1 MTHTSGL
8 NKAVV
13 RWPILIGTVIV
24 MIGLGTIYTWSLF
37 NQPLGDKFG
46 WNVGAVAM
54 TFSIMSFA
62 LSLSTLSASKI
73 QKKFGIR
80 GLLLLSAVGM
90 GAGLAL
96 TSLASSLWMLYI
108 AAGILVGA
116 SNGIAYMTTLS
127 NTIQWFPERKGLVSG
142 IAIGAYGIGS
152 VLFKYVLAFLIQS
165 VGVSQTFFYWG
176 IISFVMIGGGLLLI
190 RQAPVVAA
198 KKASRQETAEQH
210 NYSVREMLKTK
221 QAYLLFFVLF
231 TVCMS
236 GLYMIGSVANIGTSL
251 AGLDAAAAAN
261 AVALVA
267 LFNTAGRLVLGAL
280 SDHFDRLKI
289 VAGALLVTAAA
300 AIILSSVALNT
311 TLFFLCVAS
320 VALCFGGNITIFP
333 AIVADFFGLKNQS
346 QNYGLVYQGFGFG
359 GLSASFISSLLGGFV
374 PTFRLIA
381 ILCSVACVVV
391 ITLHAPGMVTVRTA
405 HRLGRKQ
412 LQEEHARS

>member
-1 MTHTSGL
+1 MTQAAGT

-13 RWPILIGTVIV
+13 RWPILAGTVIV

-37 NQPLGDKFG
+37 NQPIGDKFG

-73 QKKFGIR
+73 QKKIGIR
-80 GLLLLSAVGM
+80 GLLILSAVGM
-90 GAGLAL
+90 GTGLAL

-142 IAIGAYGIGS
+142 VAIGAYGIGS
-152 VLFKYVLAFLIQS
+152 VLFKYVLAFLIQN

-190 RQAPVVAA
+190 RQAPVAA
-198 KKASRQETAEQH
+198 ANKAAQRDAALHHDYT
-210 NYSVREMLKTK
+210 VGEMLKTK

-231 TVCMS
+231 TACMS
-236 GLYMIGSVANIGTSL
+236 GLYMIGSVANLGTSL
-251 AGLDAAAAAN
+251 AGLDAASAAN

-289 VAGALLVTAAA
+289 VAGALLITAVAA
-300 AIILSSVALNT
+300 VILSSGALSYPV
-311 TLFFLCVAS
+311 FFLSVSS

-333 AIVADFFGLKNQS
+333 AIVADFFGIKNQS
-346 QNYGLVYQGFGFG
+346 QNYGLVYQGFGIG
-359 GLSASFISSLLGGFV
+359 GLSASFISVLLGGFV

-381 ILCSVACVVV
+381 ILCTISCVIVL
-391 ITLHAPGMVTVRTA
+391 TLHAPGMATVRTA
-405 HRLGRKQ
+405 HKWGQKQ
-412 LQEEHARS
+412 LQEEHVR

>member
-1 MTHTSGL
+1 
-8 NKAVV
+8 
-13 RWPILIGTVIV
+13 
-24 MIGLGTIYTWSLF
+24 
-37 NQPLGDKFG
+37 
-46 WNVGAVAM
+46 
-54 TFSIMSFA
+54 
-62 LSLSTLSASKI
+62 
-73 QKKFGIR
+73 
-80 GLLLLSAVGM
+80 M
-90 GAGLAL
+90 GAGLIL

-176 IISFVMIGGGLLLI
+176 VISFVMIGGGLLLI
-190 RQAPVVAA
+190 RQAPGIASKKETYQEHAA
-198 KKASRQETAEQH
+198 HH
-210 NYSVREMLKTK
+210 NYSVGEMLKTK

-231 TVCMS
+231 TACMS

-300 AIILSSVALNT
+300 AVILSSVTLNT

-346 QNYGLVYQGFGFG
+346 QNYGLVYQGFGLG
-359 GLSASFISSLLGGFV
+359 GLSASFISGLLGGFI

-391 ITLHAPGMVTVRTA
+391 ITLHAPGMAAIRTV
-405 HRLGRKQ
+405 HRWGRKH
-412 LQEEHARS
+412 LQEEHIRS

>member
-1 MTHTSGL
+1 MKPGGIS
-8 NKAVV
+8 KKSI
-13 RWPILIGTVIV
+13 RWPILVGTVIV

-46 WNVGAVAM
+46 WNVGAVAT

-73 QKKFGIR
+73 QKKLGIR
-80 GLLLLSAVGM
+80 GLLALSAAGM
-90 GAGLAL
+90 TAGLVL
-96 TSLASSLWMLYI
+96 SSFASSLWMLYI

-127 NTIQWFPERKGLVSG
+127 NAIQWYPERKGLVSG

-152 VLFKYVLAFLIQS
+152 VLFKYVLASLIQT

-176 IISFVMIGGGLLLI
+176 VISLILIGGGLILI
-190 RQAPVVAA
+190 RQAPVAA
-198 KKASRQETAEQH
+198 VKKDSRQAAQRH
-210 NYSVREMLKTK
+210 DYKVSEMLKTK

-231 TVCMS
+231 TACMS

-251 AGLDAAAAAN
+251 AGLDPATAAN

-280 SDHFDRLKI
+280 SDHCDRLKV
-289 VAGALLVTAAA
+289 VAAALLVTSVAAVT
-300 AIILSSVALNT
+300 LSSVTLSYP
-311 TLFFLCVAS
+311 LFFLCVS
-320 VALCFGGNITIFP
+320 GVALSFGGNITIFP
-333 AIVADFFGLKNQS
+333 TIVSEFFGLKNQS
-346 QNYGLVYQGFGFG
+346 QNYGIVYQGFGIG
-359 GLSASFISSLLGGFV
+359 GLSASFISGLLGGFI

-381 ILCSVACVVV
+381 VLCTVACV
-391 ITLHAPGMVTVRTA
+391 IALTLHAPETA
-405 HRLGRKQ
+405 TATAPRSLRRKP
-412 LQEEHARS
+412 LRKAHVHS

>member
-1 MTHTSGL
+1 MTRTSGM
-8 NKAVV
+8 NKAAV
-13 RWPILIGTVIV
+13 RWPILVGTVIV

-62 LSLSTLSASKI
+62 LSLSTLLASKI

-90 GAGLAL
+90 GAGLVL

-176 IISFVMIGGGLLLI
+176 VISFVMIGGGLLLI
-190 RQAPVVAA
+190 RQAPGIASKKETYQEHAA
-198 KKASRQETAEQH
+198 HH
-210 NYSVREMLKTK
+210 NYSVGEMLKTK

-231 TVCMS
+231 TACMS

-300 AIILSSVALNT
+300 AVTLSSVALNT

-346 QNYGLVYQGFGFG
+346 QNYGLVYQGFGLG
-359 GLSASFISSLLGGFV
+359 GLSASFISGLLGGFI

-391 ITLHAPGMVTVRTA
+391 ITLHAPGMAAIRTV
-405 HRLGRKQ
+405 HRWGRKH
-412 LQEEHARS
+412 LQEEHIRS